1 MPVKPFVQVHMKPVS
16 ACVRRCPLP
25 GAIAEHCPP
34 FRQREPSLPQA
45 AWLAMPTAVALIGG
59 AHSDSRKRRGMGGT
73 LPPELDAVTSNAPFV
88 AMLSGAQGGVL
99 AAFSA
104 LVSELKTGNA
114 LAGAG
119 MAALWALRC
128 RRVR

>member
-1 MPVKPFVQVHMKPVS
+1 MV
-16 ACVRRCPLP
+16 
-25 GAIAEHCPP
+25 
-34 FRQREPSLPQA
+34 PSLPQA